1 MSENATPNVSVSG
14 LEAIRAARVEWR
26 LEQILGAATRLM
38 ATTPFDRMLVSDIA
52 READVSVGTIYQ
64 YVSSKEDIL
73 LLIVSEIIEA
83 YRGTVPAAMEN
94 IEDPMER
101 LAAGFRAYCH
111 VVDDHRV
118 AALLAYQE
126 GKSLTREGRERLM
139 ALELETNSYFSDCIE
154 EGIKLGK
161 FVSVDPGLVAS
172 DLSLLAHMW
181 ALKHWH
187 LKMQFSFEEYVNHQL
202 CFMVKALVASAES

>member
-1 MSENATPNVSVSG
+1 MSEEVTPNVSVSG
-14 LEAIRAARVEWR
+14 LEAVRAARVEWR

-38 ATTPFDRMLVSDIA
+38 STTTFDRMLVSDIA

-64 YVSSKEDIL
+64 YVSCKEDIL
-73 LLIVSEIIEA
+73 LLIVSQIIEA

-94 IEDPMER
+94 VEDPMER

-126 GKSLTREGRERLM
+126 SKNLTHEGRERLM
-139 ALELETNSYFSDCIE
+139 ALELETNAYFSHCVE

-161 FVSVDPGLVAS
+161 FAPVDPELFAS

-187 LKMQFSFEEYVNHQL
+187 LKTQFSFEEYVNQQL
-202 CFMVKALVASAES
+202 CLMSKALVGSAES